1 MQEIR
6 PSATAG
12 HGAAGHAG
20 QRVARAKVAARMTVC
35 VVIAC
40 AAGGC
45 TPEYNWRELRPA
57 DAHWVAMLPAK
68 PATATRDIRL
78 GELPVKMTMH
88 GAKVHDTAFTVAEA
102 PLPAAGDPAAAVAA
116 MREALVR
123 NIGGK
128 ETAAAP
134 VPIPVEATAGGPART
149 AAGVAL
155 EAAGSIR
162 GKPARLQARIVA
174 HDGRAYQALVVGTDL
189 DPEQAKTF
197 LESFRLHD

>member
-1 MQEIR
+1 MTRMQELR
-6 PSATAG
+6 PSPPSRFASITL
-12 HGAAGHAG
+12 AACLGLAL
-20 QRVARAKVAARMTVC
+20 AAM
-35 VVIAC
+35 
-40 AAGGC
+40 GC

-57 DAHWVAMLPAK
+57 DAHWAAMLPGK

-78 GELPVKMTMH
+78 GELPVTMTMH

-102 PLPAAGDPAAAVAA
+102 TLPGAGDPAAAIAA

-128 ETAAAP
+128 ETAATP
-134 VPIPVEATAGGPART
+134 VPIPVEATPGRPART
-149 AAGVAL
+149 AAGIAL

-162 GKPARLQARIVA
+162 GKPASMQARIVA
-174 HDGRAYQALVVGTDL
+174 HEGRAYQALVVGTDV
-189 DPEQAKTF
+189 DREQAKTF

>member
-1 MQEIR
+1 MQKIR
-6 PSATAG
+6 PST
-12 HGAAGHAG
+12 GAWQGGAR
-20 QRVARAKVAARMTVC
+20 RVARVTAKVAAC
-35 VVIAC
+35 VGLAF
-40 AAGGC
+40 AAAAC

-102 PLPAAGDPAAAVAA
+102 PLPAAGDPGAAVAA

-128 ETAAAP
+128 ETAAAS
-134 VPIPVEATAGGPART
+134 VPIPVEATADRPART
-149 AAGVAL
+149 APGVAL

-162 GKPARLQARIVA
+162 GKPALLQARIVA
-174 HDGRAYQALVVGTDL
+174 YDGRAYQALVVGTDV

>member
-1 MQEIR
+1 MTRLQELR
-6 PSATAG
+6 PSAAAQRTAAQR
-12 HGAAGHAG
+12 AAACLA
-20 QRVARAKVAARMTVC
+20 VAVT
-35 VVIAC
+35 C
-40 AAGGC
+40 AAAGC

-78 GELPVKMTMH
+78 GDLPVKMTMH

-102 PLPAAGDPAAAVAA
+102 PLPPSGDPAAAVAA

-123 NIGGK
+123 NIEGK
-128 ETAAAP
+128 ETAAVP
-134 VPIPVEATAGGPART
+134 VPIPVEAAAGGLART
-149 AAGVAL
+149 TAGVAL

-162 GKPARLQARIVA
+162 GKPALLQARLVA
-174 HDGRAYQALVVGTDL
+174 HDGRAYQALVVGTDV
-189 DPEQAKTF
+189 DRDQARTF